1 MQTISCLLIYPNPD
15 SALNST
21 AGALLQEDYEA
32 FARQAKL
39 MSSIHAPVPT
49 DMKTSVTEAKL
60 RGEDAGAV
68 IHEQQDD
75 IRSSR
80 SRKGTRVQSVTMKKN
95 PSSEQDLN
103 LTGRG
108 ASSRLTPQPRVT
120 STCSD
125 TSDNENDE
133 NEDGEN
139 MPSKENDPS
148 LSPSPVKMTP
158 PSPRKN
164 ALGKRPLSVLPMPLE
179 HGPSTAMPTSAHTP
193 MDTDFPE
200 EEEYDMTASEK
211 NVAANNN
218 NKNNTYYEP
227 HEEDQQQP
235 QRKSPKLSV
244 LNRGT
249 NSSGRI
255 RDDISAN
262 GGAESA
268 SASTSA
274 SAITTEEDADAI
286 GIFED
291 APPAPSRH
299 PRLHRRAASGDG
311 KENNRSGR
319 PKGSTAKSNRRVQS
333 GVHTTASLYP
343 PTLAPSASASAS
355 APTSA
360 ATSASASPA
369 MAPSTVKGTA
379 RSKSATGTRKVSSSS
394 SKQKPRIG
402 IRRL

>member
-1 MQTISCLLIYPNPD
+1 M
-15 SALNST
+15 NST

-49 DMKTSVTEAKL
+49 NMKNSVTEAKL
-60 RGEDAGAV
+60 KGEDAGAV
-68 IHEQQDD
+68 IQEQQDD
-75 IRSSR
+75 SRSSQ
-80 SRKGTRVQSVTMKKN
+80 SRKGTGVQSVTMKKKPN
-95 PSSEQDLN
+95 NEQDTN
-103 LTGRG
+103 PNGRG
-108 ASSRLTPQPRVT
+108 AASRLTPQPHGT
-120 STCSD
+120 STYSD

-148 LSPSPVKMTP
+148 LSPSPVKMAP

-164 ALGKRPLSVLPMPLE
+164 ALGKRPLSVLTMPLE
-179 HGPSTAMPTSAHTP
+179 HGLSTTMPTSAHTP

-211 NVAANNN
+211 NIAA
-218 NKNNTYYEP
+218 NNTYYQEP
-227 HEEDQQQP
+227 YQEPYQEDQQHP

-255 RDDISAN
+255 RDDTGANTSAS
-262 GGAESA
+262 ASA
-268 SASTSA
+268 SAST
-274 SAITTEEDADAI
+274 TEEDVDSI

-291 APPAPSRH
+291 APPVPSRH
-299 PRLHRRAASGDG
+299 HRLHRRTASGGG
-311 KENNRSGR
+311 KENNRSG
-319 PKGSTAKSNRRVQS
+319 PKGNTTKSNRRIHPGVQ
-333 GVHTTASLYP
+333 TTSLYP
-343 PTLAPSASASAS
+343 PTLATSASAS
-355 APTSA
+355 APTST

-369 MAPSTVKGTA
+369 IAPSTVKGTA
-379 RSKSATGTRKVSSSS
+379 RSKSATGARKASSSS
-394 SKQKPRIG
+394 SRQKPRIG